1 MAQDSVAFLVEAP
14 ARTLLSS
21 AVEGMIGRVYPG
33 AVVAMETAPPSPTGS
48 SIRITLEGGER
59 WMLLGSGMSAR
70 DIAESVADGAW
81 SIVPTDSSQQE
92 FEHGLRAIVEGH
104 TPYLAEAL
112 CRRLAIEV
120 AANQMDERSVARLFG
135 AREREI
141 IELVAHG
148 CSNAEIARRLGI
160 SVNTVRTHLQSL
172 FSKLQVQT
180 RLRLVARAR
189 ELGIIDG

>member
-1 MAQDSVAFLVEAP
+1 
-14 ARTLLSS
+14 
-21 AVEGMIGRVYPG
+21 
-33 AVVAMETAPPSPTGS
+33 
-48 SIRITLEGGER
+48 
-59 WMLLGSGMSAR
+59 
-70 DIAESVADGAW
+70 
-81 SIVPTDSSQQE
+81 
-92 FEHGLRAIVEGH
+92 
-104 TPYLAEAL
+104 
-112 CRRLAIEV
+112 
-120 AANQMDERSVARLFG
+120 MDERSVARLFG
-135 AREREI
+135 GREREI